1 VNLESYKV
9 TVVNQRGNVVFS
21 SSRLDEHGSPAEGW
35 DGRVNGEMMSP
46 GTYLWT
52 ISAKFRDG
60 RVWNGTDA
68 GDGNTNTYGMLLLIR

>member
-1 VNLESYKV
+1 
-9 TVVNQRGNVVFS
+9 
-21 SSRLDEHGSPAEGW
+21 
-35 DGRVNGEMMSP
+35 MMSP